1 MASSNQE
8 RPIAVYGAIGA
19 NLLVAL
25 TKFVA
30 AFFSGSSS
38 MLSEGIHS
46 VVDTGNQLLLLL
58 GIRRARRPA
67 DQTHP
72 FGHGQELYFWSLIV
86 AILLFGMGVGCA
98 SQPCILP
105 ISPIYTLVLY
115 KSGNR
120 RDAKRA
126 DVDDALLCG
135 TPPDIIPRY
144 ELSVMEQ

>member
-1 MASSNQE
+1 MASSTQE

-67 DQTHP
+67 DQNHP
-72 FGHGQELYFWSLIV
+72 FGYGQELYFWSLIV
-86 AILLFGMGVGCA
+86 AMLLFSIGIEQCDLGT
-98 SQPCILP
+98 LP
-105 ISPIYTLVLY
+105 YTAINFQATTNA
-115 KSGNR
+115 GHPFPHNF
-120 RDAKRA
+120 
-126 DVDDALLCG
+126 
-135 TPPDIIPRY
+135 
-144 ELSVMEQ
+144 